1 MAHSFTIKAIDKY
14 YKNKVRKMKKRV
26 SRFHNSNIQ
35 MHKHM
40 TSMKKKYTSLLNHIS
55 EDKEKLL
62 EENEALCIENDK
74 LKKRRQKSIVV
85 REKESN
91 IKVYIG
97 IAMCWTKLYLL
108 CESDILDTQ
117 SFTIVNVCILITIL
131 IITLFTY

>member
-1 MAHSFTIKAIDKY
+1 
-14 YKNKVRKMKKRV
+14 
-26 SRFHNSNIQ
+26 
-35 MHKHM
+35 MHKDM

-74 LKKRRQKSIVV
+74 LKKRRLKSIVV
-85 REKESN
+85 KEKESN

-108 CESDILDTQ
+108 CESNILDTQ
-117 SFTIVNVCILITIL
+117 SFTIVNVCILITMF

>member
-1 MAHSFTIKAIDKY
+1 MKAIDKY
-14 YKNKVRKMKKRV
+14 YKKKIHKMKKRV
-26 SRFHNSNIQ
+26 SCFHKSNIQ
-35 MHKHM
+35 MHKDM

-74 LKKRRQKSIVV
+74 LKKRRLKSIVV
-85 REKESN
+85 KEKESN

-108 CESDILDTQ
+108 CESNILDTQ
-117 SFTIVNVCILITIL
+117 SFTIVNVCILITMF

>member
-14 YKNKVRKMKKRV
+14 YKKKVRKMKKRI
-26 SRFHNSNIQ
+26 SHFHKSNIQ
-35 MHKHM
+35 MHKYM

-55 EDKEKLL
+55 EDKEKWL
-62 EENEALCIENDK
+62 EENDALCIENEK
-74 LKKRRQKSIVV
+74 LKKRRTKSIVV
-85 REKESN
+85 KEKESN

-117 SFTIVNVCILITIL
+117 SFTIVNVCILITII
-131 IITLFTY
+131 IITLFTW

>member
-14 YKNKVRKMKKRV
+14 YKKKVRKMKKRI
-26 SRFHNSNIQ
+26 SHFHKSNIQ

-62 EENEALCIENDK
+62 EENDALCIENEK
-74 LKKRRQKSIVV
+74 LKKRRTKSIVV
-85 REKESN
+85 KEKESN

-97 IAMCWTKLYLL
+97 IVMCWTKLYLL

-117 SFTIVNVCILITIL
+117 SFTIVNVCILITII
-131 IITLFTY
+131 IITLFTW